1 MSDCDKPG
9 LALFE
14 GYGIELE
21 YMIVDRATLDVSP
34 ISDALIH
41 QVTGSY
47 ASEVERGPIA
57 WSNELVL
64 HVIELKTNG
73 PAASLDS
80 LAPLFHD
87 EVRAV
92 DRLLADMG
100 ARLMPTAMHP
110 WMDPARHTRLW
121 PHEYSAVY
129 ATFDAIFDCR
139 GHGWS
144 NLQSM
149 HINLPYRGDEELRRL
164 HSAIRLVLPLLPAIA
179 ASSPIIEGRATGKL
193 DSRLAAYR
201 NNCRRY
207 PSVTG
212 RVVPE
217 VVTSAADY
225 RDKILDPIQR
235 DLGPHDPGAILDPEW
250 VNARGAIVRF
260 VRDSIEIRV
269 IDIQETPKAD
279 LAIAALAVGAVR
291 VLTEERFADLA
302 RQETLATEDLEA
314 VLNGT
319 IDDGERAAVP
329 AALAACFGAPS
340 GVSTAEDLWRHI
352 AGEVALGAHGAVLE
366 VILERGPLA
375 RRILEAVNITRS
387 DRAVYEALSDHL
399 VAGEIF
405 VP

>member
-1 MSDCDKPG
+1 MTESEKPG
-9 LALFE
+9 LSLFE

-21 YMIVDRATLDVSP
+21 YMIVDRATLDVRP

-41 QVTGSY
+41 RVAGSY
-47 ASEVERGPIA
+47 ESEIERGPIA

-73 PAASLDS
+73 PAASLDP
-80 LAPLFHD
+80 LAALFHAD
-87 EVRAV
+87 VLAV
-92 DRLLADMG
+92 DELLADMG

-110 WMDPARHTRLW
+110 WMDPARDTRLW

-179 ASSPIIEGRATGKL
+179 ASSPIIEGEATGKL
-193 DSRLAAYR
+193 DSRLAQYR

-217 VVTSAADY
+217 VVTGVADY
-225 RDKILDPIQR
+225 RTKILDPIRR
-235 DLGPHDPGAILDPEW
+235 DLGPHDEAAILDPEW

-269 IDIQETPKAD
+269 IDIQETPRAD

-291 VLTEERFADLA
+291 LLTDERFGDLA
-302 RQETLATEDLEA
+302 GQEALTTEDLEG
-314 VLNGT
+314 VLNST
-319 IDDGERAAVP
+319 IDDGERAVVP
-329 AALAACFGAPS
+329 AALVTCFGAP
-340 GVSTAEDLWRHI
+340 GGTSTAQQLWRHI
-352 AGEVALGAHGAVLE
+352 AAELSLGPHEAVLD

-375 RRILEAVNITRS
+375 RRILEAVGSRPH
-387 DRAVYEALSDHL
+387 REVYEELCAHL

-405 VP
+405 EP